1 MGYVEEMN
9 DSRVGIYSI
18 YSETRDKLAFE
29 GGISVGKQVHFV
41 GEKKGR
47 IKLFFWGTSRHR

>member
-1 MGYVEEMN
+1 MGYVEELNESGM
-9 DSRVGIYSI
+9 GIYSI

-29 GGISVGKQVHFV
+29 GGISVGKEVYFV

-47 IKLFFWGTSRHR
+47 IKLFFGIESP